1 MSSTT
6 PYLPLGQFI
15 RPIDER
21 NRDGLVTNLLGV
33 SFNKGFIPS
42 VANTIGTDMSKY
54 KVVRKGQFACSLMQV
69 GRDKLLPVA
78 LYERDDEALL
88 SSAYVVFDINDTNK
102 LHPEYLRLCVVR
114 KEFDR
119 QATFLSGHGVRANL
133 PWEDFCSITIPVPP
147 ITEQTRIVSQ
157 FTTLEKRISLC
168 KARISLLERTAS
180 ALYRK
185 TFVDGIDRNNL
196 PDGWRMGTLEEVANL
211 IVAGTIPI
219 YDDSSNKLVLG
230 QKCIHD
236 HRVDLIPARRHTPK
250 ASCLYLQAGD
260 ILINSTGDGT
270 LGRVAQ
276 YWGVDK
282 ELAFDSNM
290 TLLRPLNDDEAY
302 YLGQL
307 LVSLEEYFVR
317 ISQGSTNQTRL
328 YCSMVRAT
336 EVILPSDATVWEYA
350 IQMRPIQ
357 KSINNKYLQ
366 LSCLE
371 RTKKLLLTQIK

>member
-6 PYLPLGQFI
+6 PYRPLGQFI

-33 SFNKGFIPS
+33 SVNKCFIPS

-54 KVVRKGQFACSLMQV
+54 KVIRKGQFACSLMQV

-119 QATFLSGHGVRANL
+119 QATFFSGHGVRANL

-196 PDGWRMGTLEEVANL
+196 PAGWRIGTLDEVFELQRGYDLASQNREE
-211 IVAGTIPI
+211 GQYPI
-219 YDDSSNKLVLG
+219 CSSNGITGYHSKYKVEPPCVFTGRSRTIG
-230 QKCIHD
+230 Q
-236 HRVDLIPARRHTPK
+236 VF
-250 ASCLYLQAGD
+250 Y
-260 ILINSTGDGT
+260 INE
-270 LGRVAQ
+270 RC
-276 YWGVDK
+276 W
-282 ELAFDSNM
+282 
-290 TLLRPLNDDEAY
+290 PLNTALWVKDFKGTPPLYVY
-302 YLGQL
+302 YKLRE
-307 LVSLEEYFVR
+307 LELDKRVMGFAAVPTLNR
-317 ISQGSTNQTRL
+317 TDVHQI
-328 YCSMVRAT
+328 AT
-336 EVILPSDATVWEYA
+336 A
-350 IQMRPIQ
+350 IPPHQVFLEFNRFINIVHQQ
-357 KSINNKYLQ
+357 KDNFERQ